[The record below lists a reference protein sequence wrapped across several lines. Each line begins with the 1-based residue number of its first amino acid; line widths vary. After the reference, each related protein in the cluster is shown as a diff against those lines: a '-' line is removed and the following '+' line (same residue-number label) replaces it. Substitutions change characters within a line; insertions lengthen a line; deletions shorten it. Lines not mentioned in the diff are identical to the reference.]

1 MLSRSYVKF
10 EKYKINILYRLSV
23 AWVPC
28 RSWNDNWLKWRRL
41 VWGAHGRPAR
51 GLPFT
56 SETLNH
62 FKCFDFSTFILH
74 EGIPQTTLQRKNTL
88 NGTPATSQDAA
99 FIVEVIPES
108 LEAAAD
114 VTMALRLQ
122 LGRLKV
128 LHLTS
133 QS

>member
-1 MLSRSYVKF
+1 MGTLQELERQLAEV
-10 EKYKINILYRLSV
+10 EKTGVGGPWPSSQGFTVYL
-23 AWVPC
+23 
-28 RSWNDNWLKWRRL
+28 WNSKPL
-41 VWGAHGRPAR
+41 H
-51 GLPFT
+51 
-56 SETLNH
+56 
-62 FKCFDFSTFILH
+62 KCFDFSTFILH